1 MDTSTQSVMATTRGQ
16 IKRAAHDAV
25 LSNYP
30 EEAQKSYPEGWND
43 EEKADFQEWVDRH
56 ADTMTKES
64 QSESQ
69 SGVAAN
75 EEPEDPNRPR
85 PHEGNDVR

>member
-1 MDTSTQSVMATTRGQ
+1 MQ
-16 IKRAAHDAV
+16 
-25 LSNYP
+25 
-30 EEAQKSYPEGWND
+30 EEAQKTYPDGWND

-56 ADTMTKES
+56 ADTLTKES

-75 EEPEDPNRPR
+75 EEPAR
-85 PHEGNDVR
+85 

>member
-1 MDTSTQSVMATTRGQ
+1 MQ
-16 IKRAAHDAV
+16 
-25 LSNYP
+25 
-30 EEAQKSYPEGWND
+30 EEAQKTYPDGWND

-56 ADTMTKES
+56 ADTLTKES